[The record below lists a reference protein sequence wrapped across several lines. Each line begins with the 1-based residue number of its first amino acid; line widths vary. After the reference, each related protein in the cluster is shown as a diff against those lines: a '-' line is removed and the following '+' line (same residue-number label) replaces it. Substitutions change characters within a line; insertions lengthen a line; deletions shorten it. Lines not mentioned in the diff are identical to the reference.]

1 MIILCGIVYK
11 SNFHTSCDYQ
21 SFINACETLN
31 HRGPDDFGYLFKK
44 NHSFGH
50 KRLSIIDIENGK
62 QPMSIMNHH
71 LIYNGELYNIE
82 ELKNML
88 DEDLEYSSDTYLLL
102 KLLMKYGKD
111 ILDKLN
117 GIFSFVYVNNDDV
130 LIVRDMF
137 GVKPLYYSFID
148 DDIIV
153 GSEIKAILAYKK
165 DAVITNEGLCELL
178 GMGPSH
184 SVGKTLFKGIY
195 ELEPGHFIRL
205 NKNGYEINKYYDV
218 KAYLYKKSYKEC
230 VNDIHNLLEDIV
242 NNQINSDVGVSSFLS
257 GGLDSS
263 IISTLIAKKRSNLDC
278 YTIDYED
285 NLESFKPNEFEISR
299 DYDYACLV
307 SKSINSYLHLA
318 KITNDMLIHNLKEA
332 VIARDAPG
340 MTDID
345 SSMLYISE
353 IISKNH
359 KVSLSGECADEL
371 FGGYSWFYK
380 NDRERKIFPWIR
392 NIEYRQ
398 LLLSDEF
405 KKKLDLKGYVEK
417 EYNKAI
423 MEAPIKENDTK
434 TNNDHRIMTY
444 LNMKYFMTNLL
455 DRKDRMTMNKSIEV
469 RVPFCDKR
477 LVEELYNI
485 PFKYKYRYKKEKKL
499 LRDAFKKDLD
509 KRVINRK
516 KSPYPKSMS
525 AKYDMMVKDLLL
537 SVINDNSSVIHRL
550 FDINMIKKL
559 IEDDELK
566 TPWYGQ
572 LMRKTA
578 LMAYIYQI
586 DFWFKKYNVRI
597 ED

>member
-1 MIILCGIVYK
+1 
-11 SNFHTSCDYQ
+11 
-21 SFINACETLN
+21 
-31 HRGPDDFGYLFKK
+31 
-44 NHSFGH
+44 
-50 KRLSIIDIENGK
+50 
-62 QPMSIMNHH
+62 
-71 LIYNGELYNIE
+71 
-82 ELKNML
+82 
-88 DEDLEYSSDTYLLL
+88 
-102 KLLMKYGKD
+102 
-111 ILDKLN
+111 
-117 GIFSFVYVNNDDV
+117 
-130 LIVRDMF
+130 
-137 GVKPLYYSFID
+137 
-148 DDIIV
+148 
-153 GSEIKAILAYKK
+153 
-165 DAVITNEGLCELL
+165 
-178 GMGPSH
+178 
-184 SVGKTLFKGIY
+184 
-195 ELEPGHFIRL
+195 
-205 NKNGYEINKYYDV
+205 
-218 KAYLYKKSYKEC
+218 
-230 VNDIHNLLEDIV
+230 
-242 NNQINSDVGVSSFLS
+242 
-257 GGLDSS
+257 
-263 IISTLIAKKRSNLDC
+263 
-278 YTIDYED
+278 
-285 NLESFKPNEFEISR
+285 
-299 DYDYACLV
+299 
-307 SKSINSYLHLA
+307 
-318 KITNDMLIHNLKEA
+318 
-332 VIARDAPG
+332 
-340 MTDID
+340 
-345 SSMLYISE
+345 
-353 IISKNH
+353 
-359 KVSLSGECADEL
+359 
-371 FGGYSWFYK
+371 
-380 NDRERKIFPWIR
+380 
-392 NIEYRQ
+392 
-398 LLLSDEF
+398 
-405 KKKLDLKGYVEK
+405 
-417 EYNKAI
+417 